1 MAYIGQ
7 TLSEGTRRVYTY
19 TATAS
24 QSTFNAVYNVGQVE
38 VHQNGILLMPADYTA
53 SSGTT
58 IVLGTAAALNDE
70 ITITCHNTFSVA
82 DAPSLSQGGTFASSI
97 RAPIYDTTQNTMK
110 TAIFQTNEQT
120 LSTDTTIPSNLN
132 ASANG
137 ALTIASGITL
147 TVNGNLTII

>member
-7 TLSEGTRRVYTY
+7 TLTEGTRRVYTY

-24 QSTFNAVYNVGQVE
+24 QSTFNAVYNVGHVE
-38 VHQNGILLMPADYTA
+38 VHQNGILLQPAHYTA
-53 SSGTT
+53 STGST
-58 IVLGTAAALNDE
+58 IVLGTAAALDDE

-82 DAPSLSQGGTFASSI
+82 DAPSLSQGGTFQSSI
-97 RAPIYDTTQNTMK
+97 RATLFDTTQNTMK

>member
-7 TLSEGTRRVYTY
+7 TLTEGTRRVYTY

-38 VHQNGILLMPADYTA
+38 VHQNGILLQPADFTA
-53 SSGTT
+53 STGTT

-110 TAIFQTNEQT
+110 TALFQTNDQT
-120 LSTDTTIPSNLN
+120 MSTDTTIASTEN
-132 ASANG
+132 ASCNGPLSIAAN
-137 ALTIASGITL
+137 ITL
-147 TVNGNLTII
+147 TVNGNLVII

>member
-7 TLSEGTRRVYTY
+7 TLTEGTRRVYTY

-38 VHQNGILLMPADYTA
+38 VHQNGILLQPADYTA
-53 SSGTT
+53 STGTT
-58 IVLGTAAALNDE
+58 VVLGTAAALNDE

-82 DAPSLSQGGTFASSI
+82 DAPSLSQGGTFQSSI
-97 RAPIYDTTQNTMK
+97 RATLFDSEQHKTKLALFQINDQTMSNNV
-110 TAIFQTNEQT
+110 TIE
-120 LSTDTTIPSNLN
+120 STEN
-132 ASANG
+132 ASCNG
-137 ALTIASGITL
+137 ALTIASGVTL

>member
-7 TLSEGTRRVYTY
+7 TLTEGTRRVYTY

-38 VHQNGILLMPADYTA
+38 VHQNGILLQPSDYTA

-58 IVLGTAAALNDE
+58 VVLGTAAALDDE

-82 DAPSLSQGGTFASSI
+82 DAPSLSQGGTFQSSI
-97 RAPIYDTTQNTMK
+97 RATLFDSEQHKTKLALFQINDQTMSNNV
-110 TAIFQTNEQT
+110 TIE
-120 LSTDTTIPSNLN
+120 STEN
-132 ASANG
+132 ASCNG
-137 ALTIASGITL
+137 ALTIASGVTL

>member
-7 TLSEGTRRVYTY
+7 SLTEGTRRVYTY

-38 VHQNGILLMPADYTA
+38 VHQNGILLQPSDYTA

-58 IVLGTAAALNDE
+58 VVLGTAAALDDE

-82 DAPSLSQGGTFASSI
+82 DAPSLSQGGTFQSSI

-120 LSTDTTIPSNLN
+120 LQTHDTPILRNDMHSTCMLKP
-132 ASANG
+132 
-137 ALTIASGITL
+137 
-147 TVNGNLTII
+147 

>member
-7 TLSEGTRRVYTY
+7 TLTEGTRRVYTY

-24 QSTFNAVYNVGQVE
+24 QSTFNAVYNVGQVD
-38 VHQNGILLMPADYTA
+38 VHQNGILLQPSDYTA

-58 IVLGTAAALNDE
+58 VVLGTAAALDDE

-82 DAPSLSQGGTFASSI
+82 DAPSLSQGGTFQSSI
-97 RAPIYDTTQNTMK
+97 RATLFDSEQHK
-110 TAIFQTNEQT
+110 TKLALFQTNDQT
-120 LSTDTTIPSNLN
+120 LSNNVTIESTEN
-132 ASANG
+132 ASCNG
-137 ALTIASGITL
+137 PLSVTSGVTL

>member
-7 TLSEGTRRVYTY
+7 TLTEGTRRVYTY

-38 VHQNGILLMPADYTA
+38 VHQNGILLQPADYTA
-53 SSGTT
+53 STGTT
-58 IVLGTAAALNDE
+58 VVLGTAAALNDE

-82 DAPSLSQGGTFASSI
+82 DAPSLSQGGTFQSSI
-97 RAPIYDTTQNTMK
+97 RATLFDSEQHK
-110 TAIFQTNEQT
+110 TKLALFQTNDQT
-120 LSTDTTIPSNLN
+120 LSNN
-132 ASANG
+132 V
-137 ALTIASGITL
+137 TIASTENASCNGPISITSGVTL

>member
-7 TLSEGTRRVYTY
+7 TLTEGTRRVYTY

>member
-7 TLSEGTRRVYTY
+7 TLTEGTRRVYTY

-24 QSTFNAVYNVGQVE
+24 QSTFNAVYEVGQVE

-110 TAIFQTNEQT
+110 TALFQTNDQT
-120 LSTDTTIPSNLN
+120 MSTDTTIPSSQN
-132 ASANG
+132 ASCNG
-137 ALTIASGITL
+137 PLSIASNITL

>member
-7 TLSEGTRRVYTY
+7 TLTEGTRRAHTF
-19 TATAS
+19 TATAG
-24 QSTFNAVYNVGQVE
+24 QTTFNAVYGVGSVD
-38 VHQNGILLMPADYTA
+38 VYQNGILLQPADYTA
-53 SSGTT
+53 TTGTT
-58 IVLGTAAALNDE
+58 VVLGVAAALDDE
-70 ITITCHNTFSVA
+70 ITIIAHNTFSVA
-82 DAPSLSQGGTFASSI
+82 DAPTLSGGGTFASSI

-137 ALTIASGITL
+137 ALTVASGITL